1 MNPAS
6 DLFLS
11 VRQDESVDQDTAR
24 CVVRLTT
31 NCFISGGR
39 VTFSKV
45 LSRLKRKSELTFD
58 EISLDDCNDDLDFG
72 HITNLMSCED
82 GIYYL
87 DPDEM
92 DWDSDEYGYNSYW
105 YAITWKLVP
114 INE

>member
-1 MNPAS
+1 MKSAQSIFLAS
-6 DLFLS
+6 RDGT
-11 VRQDESVDQDTAR
+11 EPEEETAR

-31 NCFISGGR
+31 NCYLSGDR

-58 EISLDDCNDDLDFG
+58 EISLNDFNNDLDFG

-87 DPDEM
+87 DPDETE
-92 DWDSDEYGYNSYW
+92 WDGDEYGYSSYW
-105 YAITWKLVP
+105 YAVSWKLVP
-114 INE
+114 YTE

>member
-1 MNPAS
+1 MNKANH
-6 DLFLS
+6 LFQALKE
-11 VRQDESVDQDTAR
+11 DEPVADDTAR

-87 DPDEM
+87 DPDET
-92 DWDSDEYGYNSYW
+92 DWDSDEYGYSIHRYSVS
-105 YAITWKLVP
+105 WKLVP
-114 INE
+114 YTE

>member
-39 VTFSKV
+39 ITFSKV

-58 EISLDDCNDDLDFG
+58 EISRRLEQRPGFWS
-72 HITNLMSCED
+72 HHQ
-82 GIYYL
+82 
-87 DPDEM
+87 PDVM
-92 DWDSDEYGYNSYW
+92 
-105 YAITWKLVP
+105 
-114 INE
+114 

>member
-11 VRQDESVDQDTAR
+11 VRQDESVEQDMAR

-39 VTFSKV
+39 ITFSKV

-58 EISLDDCNDDLDFG
+58 EITLDDCNDDLDFG
-72 HITNLMSCED
+72 LITNLMSCPD

-87 DPDEM
+87 DPDETECGC
-92 DWDSDEYGYNSYW
+92 DAYGYSSYW
-105 YAITWKLVP
+105 YAVSWKLVP
-114 INE
+114 YTK

>member
-1 MNPAS
+1 MNLAS
-6 DLFLS
+6 DLFLT
-11 VRQDESVDQDTAR
+11 VRQDESVDQDAAR

-31 NCFISGGR
+31 NCFISGGH

-58 EISLDDCNDDLDFG
+58 EISLDDCNNDLDFG

-87 DPDEM
+87 DPDET
-92 DWDSDEYGYNSYW
+92 DWDGDEYGYSSYW
-105 YAITWKLVP
+105 YAVSWKLVP
-114 INE
+114 YTE

>member
-1 MNPAS
+1 MNKANH
-6 DLFLS
+6 LFQALKE
-11 VRQDESVDQDTAR
+11 DESVDQDTAR

-58 EISLDDCNDDLDFG
+58 EISLDDYSNDLDFG
-72 HITNLMSCED
+72 LITNLMSCED

-87 DPDEM
+87 DPDETE
-92 DWDSDEYGYNSYW
+92 WDGDEYGYSSYR
-105 YAITWKLVP
+105 YAVSWKLVP
-114 INE
+114 YTE

>member
-39 VTFSKV
+39 ITFSKV

-72 HITNLMSCED
+72 HTTNLMPCED

-87 DPDEM
+87 DPDET
-92 DWDSDEYGYNSYW
+92 DWDSDEYGYSICW
-105 YAITWKLVP
+105 YAVSWKLVP
-114 INE
+114 YTE

>member
-6 DLFLS
+6 DLFLAAH
-11 VRQDESVDQDTAR
+11 QDEAVDQDTAR

-58 EISLDDCNDDLDFG
+58 EITLDDCNGDLDFG

-87 DPDEM
+87 DPDETE
-92 DWDSDEYGYNSYW
+92 WDGDEYGYSRYW
-105 YAITWKLVP
+105 YAVS
-114 INE
+114 